1 MPAVSWNYPQ
11 DELEELNSQLA
22 KKREEQ
28 PIGLAPADLHFDY
41 KVSGGDYTW
50 KPVRIFDDGKK
61 TWLQLPKGVA
71 SAEAPVLFILDH
83 SDEPLLTNY
92 RVQGDFYVVDRLFER
107 AQLRIGAEKSVEI
120 ESVRYVPSFWD
131 RVF

>member
-1 MPAVSWNYPQ
+1 
-11 DELEELNSQLA
+11 
-22 KKREEQ
+22 
-28 PIGLAPADLHFDY
+28 
-41 KVSGGDYTW
+41 VSGGDYTW

-92 RVQGDFYVVDRLFER
+92 RVKGDFYVVDRLFER